1 MAHRAHKVGLSLP
14 GRFLLLG
21 QGESRGLD
29 GFRVHNLSGRKVLED
44 VILNLEQVD
53 GQFFVQRLSEFL
65 REVDQ
70 EVQHVMLFV
79 CQQNALLEATLAAL
93 QALIGTVVV
102 LWDLQELFK
111 QYDDKLNHLLVL
123 LRPLF
128 FLENLVNV
136 HYESF
141 NYFWRQEVLLVRV
154 ELPEEINLDPALA
167 VLVGQLSQLT
177 EEHKAEEGHLLVL
190 VMENM
195 QRQEILLKEVPFA
208 EGLPDKWL
216 TLPVKF
222 DLLEELLE
230 TLFAVLMLDV
240 DIQSSDLLN
249 TADALDP
256 EQQLGLLLRLVLIS
270 HTLGLVSQDITFR
283 VDPGVADV
291 IVIHPLIALNHLI
304 SALSNST
311 SSFRLRL
318 L

>member
-1 MAHRAHKVGLSLP
+1 M
-14 GRFLLLG
+14 
-21 QGESRGLD
+21 
-29 GFRVHNLSGRKVLED
+29 
-44 VILNLEQVD
+44 
-53 GQFFVQRLSEFL
+53 
-65 REVDQ
+65 
-70 EVQHVMLFV
+70 
-79 CQQNALLEATLAAL
+79 
-93 QALIGTVVV
+93 
-102 LWDLQELFK
+102 
-111 QYDDKLNHLLVL
+111 L
-123 LRPLF
+123 LRPFF
-128 FLENLVNV
+128 FLENFVNV

-141 NYFWRQEVLLVRV
+141 DYFWRQEVLLVRV

-167 VLVGQLSQLT
+167 VLIGQLSQLT

-208 EGLPDKWL
+208 EGLADKWL
-216 TLPVKF
+216 TLPVKL

-240 DIQSSDLLN
+240 DIESSDLLN

-256 EQQLGLLLRLVLIS
+256 EQQLGLLLRLVLFG
-270 HTLGLVSQDITFR
+270 HALGLVSQDITFR
-283 VDPGVADV
+283 VDPGVAYI
-291 IVIHPLIALNHLI
+291 IVIHPLITLNHLI

>member
-1 MAHRAHKVGLSLP
+1 M
-14 GRFLLLG
+14 
-21 QGESRGLD
+21 
-29 GFRVHNLSGRKVLED
+29 
-44 VILNLEQVD
+44 
-53 GQFFVQRLSEFL
+53 
-65 REVDQ
+65 
-70 EVQHVMLFV
+70 
-79 CQQNALLEATLAAL
+79 
-93 QALIGTVVV
+93 
-102 LWDLQELFK
+102 
-111 QYDDKLNHLLVL
+111 L
-123 LRPLF
+123 LRPFF

-208 EGLPDKWL
+208 ESLPDKWL
-216 TLPVKF
+216 ALPVKL

-240 DIQSSDLLN
+240 DIQSSDLLD
-249 TADALDP
+249 TTDALDP
-256 EQQLGLLLRLVLIS
+256 EQQLGLLLRLVLIG
-270 HTLGLVSQDITFR
+270 HALGLVSQDITFR

-291 IVIHPLIALNHLI
+291 IVIHPLIALNYLI